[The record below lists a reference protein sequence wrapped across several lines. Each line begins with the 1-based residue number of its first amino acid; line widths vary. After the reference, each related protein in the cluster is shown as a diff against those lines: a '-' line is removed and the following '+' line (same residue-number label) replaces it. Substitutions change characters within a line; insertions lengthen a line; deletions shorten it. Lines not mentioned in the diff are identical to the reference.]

1 MNQTQGRIHQAGRGI
16 RIVVYGQGRWV
27 TDWQSVLDPIPRWM
41 ERAQYVSLRQDLDV
55 TIHRVR
61 PHLVVLECGA
71 SEAEFSGML
80 ARIRATFPLVR
91 ILAVVDSPAGA
102 AWVIRHEQEFAGW
115 VSTESDSSVYLA
127 ALSSLAQGRRYTEP
141 GVVQLALSSQVES
154 CGGQYARPMVQLSP
168 QEARLLPLLADGL
181 GNREIGQ
188 RLSLSEHT
196 VRNYLSRLYG
206 KVGCSSRTSVV
217 SWYLRSSG
225 DGRPFVAH
233 SR

>member
-1 MNQTQGRIHQAGRGI
+1 MP
-16 RIVVYGQGRWV
+16 GQW
-27 TDWQSVLDPIPRWM
+27 
-41 ERAQYVSLRQDLDV
+41 
-55 TIHRVR
+55 
-61 PHLVVLECGA
+61 
-71 SEAEFSGML
+71 
-80 ARIRATFPLVR
+80 
-91 ILAVVDSPAGA
+91 
-102 AWVIRHEQEFAGW
+102 
-115 VSTESDSSVYLA
+115 SS
-127 ALSSLAQGRRYTEP
+127 
-141 GVVQLALSSQVES
+141 
-154 CGGQYARPMVQLSP
+154 C
-168 QEARLLPLLADGL
+168 LLKMPLLADGL